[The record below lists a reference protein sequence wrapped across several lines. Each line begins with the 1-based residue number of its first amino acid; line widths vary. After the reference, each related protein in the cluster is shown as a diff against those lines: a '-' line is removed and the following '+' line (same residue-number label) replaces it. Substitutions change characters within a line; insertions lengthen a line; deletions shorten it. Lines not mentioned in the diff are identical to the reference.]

1 MIQVVG
7 YLVAAI
13 IFFSAG
19 YILAGYEAH
28 VRETAIEAA
37 LDKQKVEYLGWQEP
51 PHLVQEQSPF
61 PDEFEERLKED
72 GRATAFLKR
81 SPQANTEYTG
91 G

>member
-1 MIQVVG
+1 MIQVIG
-7 YLVAAI
+7 YLIAAI

-51 PHLVQEQSPF
+51 PHLVQLEEQSPL

-72 GRATAFLKR
+72 GHATAFLKR
-81 SPQANTEYTG
+81 SPRV
-91 G
+91 